1 MAPIRQSAA
10 ARARAMGY
18 RSGLETRTAKHLD
31 ALGVPYAYEPG
42 KVPFTE
48 PAKAR
53 TYTPDFVLFHNGI
66 VIDTK
71 GRWET
76 ADRQKFKLLREQH
89 PDLDLRLVFSNP
101 LARIGKK
108 SPTTYAMYA
117 TKIGCKFAKETIPQ
131 SWIDEPVNEA
141 SLAICRKLFT

>member
-1 MAPIRQSAA
+1 MAFIKRGAA
-10 ARARAMGY
+10 SRARAMGY
-18 RSGLETRTAKHLD
+18 RSGLEVRTAKYLD
-31 ALGVPYAYEPG
+31 ELGVDYAYEPF
-42 KVPFTE
+42 KVPFVE
-48 PAKAR
+48 PAKNR
-53 TYTPDFVLFHNGI
+53 TYTPDFVFWHNGI

-101 LARIGKK
+101 LSRIGKK

-117 TKIGCKFAKETIPQ
+117 TKIGCKFAKETIPTD
-131 SWIDEPVNEA
+131 WINEPVNEA
-141 SLAICRKLFT
+141 SLAICKELFT

>member
-1 MAPIRQSAA
+1 MARINRTAA

-31 ALGVPYAYEPG
+31 DLGIDYAYEPF
-42 KVPFTE
+42 KVPYVQ
-48 PAKAR
+48 PAKNR
-53 TYTPDFVLFHNGI
+53 TYTPDFVLWHNGI

-76 ADRQKFKLLREQH
+76 ADRQKFKMLREQL

-101 LARIGKK
+101 LTRIGKK
-108 SPTTYAMYA
+108 SPTTYGMYA
-117 TKIGCKFAKETIPQ
+117 TKIGCAFAKETIPQ
-131 SWIDEPVNEA
+131 AWIDEPVNEA
-141 SLAICRKLFT
+141 SLAICRKLFS